1 MPEPHDVSN
10 AILRLVQSARRDD
23 KKTLRAEKSA
33 FLKEFGSCGPFIG
46 PAVEMLIKQPRLDE
60 PPQFLAQLLDVD
72 PKAIFANTGPGA
84 IAGGSSS
91 FCVEKART

>member
-1 MPEPHDVSN
+1 MHEPHDVSN

-33 FLKEFGSCGPFIG
+33 FLKEFGSCGPLIG

-60 PPQFLAQLLDVD
+60 LP
-72 PKAIFANTGPGA
+72 
-84 IAGGSSS
+84 
-91 FCVEKART
+91 